1 MKLFCGGPYLL
12 KYQAMLMDKDS
23 KIAFVSNEDLE
34 ERIQLVMRQ
43 TDYTQDIA
51 REKLTACNYDA
62 IKCIKAYMGITEK
75 KSSSSQVSLN
85 QQIYRELRNQLG
97 AVALPG
103 QPQ

>member
-1 MKLFCGGPYLL
+1 
-12 KYQAMLMDKDS
+12 MLMDKDS

-43 TDYTQDIA
+43 TAYTQDVA

-75 KSSSSQVSLN
+75 KTPTQVSLN
-85 QQIYRELRNQLG
+85 QQIYRELRTQLG
-97 AVALPG
+97 AVALPE

>member
-1 MKLFCGGPYLL
+1 MNKE
-12 KYQAMLMDKDS
+12 DKDS

-43 TDYTQDIA
+43 TDYTQEVA

-62 IKCIKAYMGITEK
+62 IKCIKTYMGIPEK
-75 KSSSSQVSLN
+75 KTPSQVSLN
-85 QQIYRELRNQLG
+85 QQIYRELRTQLG
-97 AVALPG
+97 AVALPE

>member
-1 MKLFCGGPYLL
+1 
-12 KYQAMLMDKDS
+12 MLMDKDS

-43 TDYTQDIA
+43 TDYTQDVA

-75 KSSSSQVSLN
+75 KTPTQVSLN
-85 QQIYRELRNQLG
+85 QQIYRELRTQLG
-97 AVALPG
+97 AVALPE

>member
-1 MKLFCGGPYLL
+1 
-12 KYQAMLMDKDS
+12 MLMDNKES

-43 TDYTQDIA
+43 TDYTQEVA
-51 REKLTACNYDA
+51 REKLTAHNYDA

-75 KSSSSQVSLN
+75 KAPVQVSLN
-85 QQIYRELRNQLG
+85 QQIYRQLRTQMG
-97 AVALPG
+97 SVTLPE